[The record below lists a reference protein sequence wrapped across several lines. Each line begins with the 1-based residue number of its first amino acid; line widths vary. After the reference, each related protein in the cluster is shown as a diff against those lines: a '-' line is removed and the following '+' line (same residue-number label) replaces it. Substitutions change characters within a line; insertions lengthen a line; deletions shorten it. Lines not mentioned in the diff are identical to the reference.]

1 MLTIVQNAKL
11 LPNRHQ
17 TFCEAFPGVPKLP
30 KLSGVSNQNLVGLV
44 FPTVYRLEGRALIHV
59 AARPCHPVGPPLTYT
74 PVVLW
79 LAFSR
84 RAARRTPSL
93 LPAPTRPQF
102 ASWPTLVTNRIA
114 PVKTQMTVERTV
126 RSLTAIAKETKPRIA
141 PASTEP
147 TLTSFDH
154 LLSTTTSIF
163 TPQHFY
169 SPVPPLPS
177 SPPLTSGPHKWH
189 HPLYQLL
196 ATCQPRTSLP
206 LPMIQMTNNILM
218 NRSRKNKADMTA
230 SHTTTHHHLLQIF
243 LASQKPQGKRDTRVR
258 RRLSQQCVQSHPT
271 MEIQPYHPSAVLPAR
286 KMIVLFSPSGPGE
299 TPPPGSATTTR
310 ERNQQPGEK
319 PDTAVPVASAKVRD
333 VGARSK
339 GAGIAPT
346 FCVLCLPPQPLA
358 AAPSAAPSAASRAR
372 RSKRN

>member
-126 RSLTAIAKETKPRIA
+126 RSLTAIAKETRPRIA
-141 PASTEP
+141 PASTGP

-243 LASQKPQGKRDTRVR
+243 LASQKPEGKRDIGVRRRLR
-258 RRLSQQCVQSHPT
+258 RRLSQQCGPSHPT
-271 MEIQPYHPSAVLPAR
+271 MVIQPYHPPAVLPAR

-310 ERNQQPGEK
+310 ERNQQPGET
-319 PDTAVPVASAKVRD
+319 PDTAVPAASAKVRQST
-333 VGARSK
+333 RSK
-339 GAGIAPT
+339 
-346 FCVLCLPPQPLA
+346 
-358 AAPSAAPSAASRAR
+358 PSVYFASAASRAR

>member
-1 MLTIVQNAKL
+1 M
-11 LPNRHQ
+11 
-17 TFCEAFPGVPKLP
+17 
-30 KLSGVSNQNLVGLV
+30 
-44 FPTVYRLEGRALIHV
+44 
-59 AARPCHPVGPPLTYT
+59 
-74 PVVLW
+74 
-79 LAFSR
+79 
-84 RAARRTPSL
+84 
-93 LPAPTRPQF
+93 
-102 ASWPTLVTNRIA
+102 
-114 PVKTQMTVERTV
+114 
-126 RSLTAIAKETKPRIA
+126 RSYP
-141 PASTEP
+141 
-147 TLTSFDH
+147 H
-154 LLSTTTSIF
+154 LLSTTTTTTTT
-163 TPQHFY
+163 TPSLPT
-169 SPVPPLPS
+169 SPH
-177 SPPLTSGPHKWH
+177 LTSGPHKWH

-206 LPMIQMTNNILM
+206 LPMIRMTNNMLM

-243 LASQKPQGKRDTRVR
+243 LASQKPEGKRDIGVRRRLR
-258 RRLSQQCVQSHPT
+258 RRLSQQCGPSHPT
-271 MEIQPYHPSAVLPAR
+271 MVIQPYHPPAVLPAR

-358 AAPSAAPSAASRAR
+358 AAPRFPLLLLLFLTPAANLLRGDRCPVITKKYLS
-372 RSKRN
+372 